1 MKIRHIAAALALS
14 LSGSVYAVSPSE
26 ALCEASGGT
35 FTRVEGVVMCLVTTT
50 ENVGNSTNSSTTTTN
65 TSTGG
70 QGNTGNKTTS
80 GSTCGGPGTSTSSA
94 HCK

>member
-26 ALCEASGGT
+26 ALCEAQGGT

-65 TSTGG
+65 TSTGALIADKG
-70 QGNTGNKTTS
+70 AS
-80 GSTCGGPGTSTSSA
+80 
-94 HCK
+94 